1 MPQLDPAFFASQLFW
16 LFATFIVLFLV
27 AWKIALP
34 RIAEVINTRSDRID
48 TDLEK
53 AEALKS
59 EAEEVLQAY
68 EAALANAVAEAQ
80 ELHRTQAHELAE
92 ERARKHEELSHK
104 LSEEGRQAE
113 QRIAVEKENAVER
126 LHEAT
131 RDVVRSA
138 TTRLIGVDIAE
149 QDAENALKAAIEER

>member
-80 ELHRTQAHELAE
+80 ELHRTQAHELGE
-92 ERARKHEELSHK
+92 ERARKQEELSHK
-104 LSEEGRQAE
+104 LLEESRQAE
-113 QRIAVEKENAVER
+113 QRIAAEKESAVER

-138 TTRLIGVDIAE
+138 ATRLIGVDIAE
-149 QDAENALKAAIEER
+149 QDAENALKSAIEER